1 MWVPILIV
9 VLVAYLLG
17 SIPSSVWIGKIFYGI
32 DVREH
37 GSGNAGTTNT
47 IRVLGYKAGI
57 PVFIIDALKGWF
69 AVFLTKIVF
78 GYFPSVEMPEYMSLI
93 AAVAVVI
100 GHTFPIFFKFKGG
113 KGVATSLGV
122 VLTLDWQVGV
132 IMAVI
137 AIAIMASSRYVSL
150 GSITAGGLY
159 PFILFVYLLS
169 KGENMESNITY
180 IAMSFILAVIL
191 IGKHHS
197 NIKKLRN
204 GTENK
209 LFAKKAQQEEDIE
222 ESEEEV

>member
-47 IRVLGYKAGI
+47 IRILGYKAGI

-78 GYFPSVEMPEYMSLI
+78 GYFPSIEMPEYMSLI
-93 AAVAVVI
+93 AAVAVVL
-100 GHTFPIFFKFKGG
+100 GHIFPVFAGFRGG
-113 KGVATSLGV
+113 KGVATLLGV
-122 VLTLDWQVGV
+122 GFGLISIPALIALGIFMVVLLCFG
-132 IMAVI
+132 
-137 AIAIMASSRYVSL
+137 YVSL
-150 GSITAGGLY
+150 ASITAAVTL
-159 PFILFVYLLS
+159 PFITYFFVMPGKLLLLLLTIAVAIFIP
-169 KGENMESNITY
+169 IT
-180 IAMSFILAVIL
+180 
-191 IGKHHS
+191 HRQ
-197 NIKKLRN
+197 NIKRLLN

-209 LFAKKAQQEEDIE
+209 FLKKK
-222 ESEEEV
+222 

>member
-47 IRVLGYKAGI
+47 IRILGYKAGI

-78 GYFPSVEMPEYMSLI
+78 GYFPLIEMPEYMSLI
-93 AAVAVVI
+93 AAVAVVL
-100 GHTFPIFFKFKGG
+100 GHIFPVFAGFRGG
-113 KGVATSLGV
+113 KGVATLLGV
-122 VLTLDWQVGV
+122 GFGLIPIPALIALGIFMLVLLCFG
-132 IMAVI
+132 
-137 AIAIMASSRYVSL
+137 YVSL
-150 GSITAGGLY
+150 ASITAAVTL
-159 PFILFVYLLS
+159 PFITYFFVMPGKLLLLLLTIAVAIFIP
-169 KGENMESNITY
+169 IT
-180 IAMSFILAVIL
+180 
-191 IGKHHS
+191 HRQ
-197 NIKKLRN
+197 NIKRLLN

-209 LFAKKAQQEEDIE
+209 FLNKK
-222 ESEEEV
+222 

>member
-47 IRVLGYKAGI
+47 IRILGYKAGI

-78 GYFPSVEMPEYMSLI
+78 GYFPTIEMPEYMSFV
-93 AAVAVVI
+93 AAVAVVL
-100 GHTFPIFFKFKGG
+100 GHIFPVFAGFRGG
-113 KGVATSLGV
+113 KGVATLLGV
-122 VLTLDWQVGV
+122 GFGLIPIPALIALGIFMVVLFSFG
-132 IMAVI
+132 
-137 AIAIMASSRYVSL
+137 YVSL
-150 GSITAGGLY
+150 ASITAAVTL
-159 PFILFVYLLS
+159 PFVTYFFVMPEHILLLLLTVAVAIFVPITHRQNIKRLLS
-169 KGENMESNITY
+169 
-180 IAMSFILAVIL
+180 
-191 IGKHHS
+191 
-197 NIKKLRN
+197 

-209 LFAKKAQQEEDIE
+209 FLKKK
-222 ESEEEV
+222 

>member
-47 IRVLGYKAGI
+47 IRILGYKAGI

-78 GYFPSVEMPEYMSLI
+78 GYFPSIEMPEYMSLI
-93 AAVAVVI
+93 AAVAVVL
-100 GHTFPIFFKFKGG
+100 GHIFPVFAGFRGG
-113 KGVATSLGV
+113 KGVATLLGV
-122 VLTLDWQVGV
+122 GFGLIPIPALIALGIFMLVLLCFG
-132 IMAVI
+132 
-137 AIAIMASSRYVSL
+137 YVSL
-150 GSITAGGLY
+150 ASITAAVTL
-159 PFILFVYLLS
+159 PFITYFFVMPGKLLLLLLTIAVAIFIP
-169 KGENMESNITY
+169 IT
-180 IAMSFILAVIL
+180 
-191 IGKHHS
+191 HRQ
-197 NIKKLRN
+197 NIKRLLN

-209 LFAKKAQQEEDIE
+209 FLKKK
-222 ESEEEV
+222 